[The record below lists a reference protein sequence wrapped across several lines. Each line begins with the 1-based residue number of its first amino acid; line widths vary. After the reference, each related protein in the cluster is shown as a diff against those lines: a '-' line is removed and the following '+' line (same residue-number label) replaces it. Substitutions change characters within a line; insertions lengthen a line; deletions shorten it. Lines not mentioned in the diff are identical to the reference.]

1 MQLRILPSAFED
13 LNRGRAFY
21 AEHGEELGEYFLD
34 YLFADI
40 DSLVL
45 YAGIHF
51 KVWGYHRMLARRFPC
66 AIYYK
71 VDADLCVIWRVLD
84 CRQQPGRTRQAVKR
98 GGP

>member
-13 LNRGRAFY
+13 LDRGRAFY

-34 YLFADI
+34 SFFADI

-45 YAGIHF
+45 YAGIHL
-51 KVWGYHRMLARRFPC
+51 KVWGYHRMLARRFPY
-66 AIYYK
+66 ATFYK
-71 VDADLCVIWRVLD
+71 VNADQCVIWRVLD

-98 GGP
+98 RGP